1 MCAIVPNVVKRK
13 RNMKTFRILLLFA
26 LCNLNFALAQ
36 QGVVQLSAT
45 GQTTSYYPG
54 DDGDLQ
60 VGIPIPANRFTDN
73 GDGSIN
79 DTFTGLMWVKD
90 ANLIATRNPDFDQDR
105 TPGDGDIDWK
115 TALDYV
121 ELLNNDNYLGHNDWR
136 MPNMVEMKS
145 LVNLGYPDIVLPPD
159 HPFINLKDV
168 YWSSTTLE
176 QMRSLAITVM
186 LREHYAH
193 SNITN
198 PAGETEDFAKDPEIA
213 GLTNWKYYLLP
224 VRDSENPGPLHNP
237 ATGQR
242 YTFYPGDDGFL
253 AEGTAWPTPRLV
265 DNNNGTVTDRLTG
278 LMWTRDANLMLTRDP
293 EFDTNQWVDGA
304 INWQHALDYIALLN
318 SENYLGHNDWRM
330 PNRNEMTSLVDMGR
344 TYPAM
349 PEQYPF
355 TNLIGFNYD
364 LSYWTSTTRADET
377 DQAWIMWFTDG
388 MMGGGNR
395 LQYLKTAD
403 WHVWPVR
410 TDNTPLPTSSING
423 TITLDGNPYP
433 RAEVFL
439 SGPISGFTRTNLNGE
454 YDFNHLPN
462 GNYTV
467 TPTHKYARFDPLSY
481 SVNLNNSTSTCNFN
495 AAYTRAYGWVDIS
508 EKLFPVGGAAGGCL
522 SSLWFIG
529 NEGWI
534 TNSCFYKEIYHTT
547 DGGETWDIQ
556 TTLGANHA
564 IYMLSSETGYA
575 GGQSGFLCKTTNGGQ
590 NWNFH
595 GVSPGQILSI
605 GFSPDGS
612 MGWCGCAEGW
622 IAEIAESSLIPQNTG
637 TYTDWDGIAFGSGD
651 YGWATGC
658 FGRKMIFEGGAWTF
672 YGGAQYF
679 PCYGDVQFNA
689 PDQAWLSYGGEIL
702 RLRNGMFQH
711 FYEDTLAS
719 VLGVF
724 TSGLDTVWAVTSS
737 GNVLMSANGNA
748 DTVHFIADHLTDG
761 YLTDVFASDAHHA
774 WAIGNNG
781 TLYRYGVLEGFP
793 SGEANMIDFV
803 VDQQAQPAEI
813 DEDAQT
819 VHVIVEEGTDVS
831 RLIPEIFLS
840 PDATVD
846 PPGGMMQDFTYPF
859 TYTVTSGNGQT
870 EKEWVVTVDIITAV
884 IERGCGK
891 AGKQAS
897 IEVWPNPTRGKFQ
910 ITTSGL
916 QTNPEFQ
923 TQKIEV
929 MDLYGKPVIRWK
941 MEQGTWNREH
951 DIGFLPAGIY
961 FIRLYFE
968 NQTIVKK
975 IIKL

>member
-1 MCAIVPNVVKRK
+1 VKPIVIYVTNVVKKHRK
-13 RNMKTFRILLLFA
+13 MKTSHILLLCS
-26 LCNLNFALAQ
+26 LLTLHCSLNAQ
-36 QGVVQLSAT
+36 QGIIQLPAT

-60 VGIPIPANRFTDN
+60 MGVPIPSNRFTDN
-73 GDGSIN
+73 GDGSIT
-79 DTFTGLMWVKD
+79 DVFTGLTWVKD
-90 ANLIATRNPDFDQDR
+90 GNLIATRNPDFDQDR

-121 ELLNNDNYLGHNDWR
+121 ELLNNDNYLGHDDWR
-136 MPNMVEMKS
+136 MPNMTELRS
-145 LVNLGYPDIVLPPD
+145 LVNLGYPDMALPPD

-168 YWSSTTLE
+168 YWSSTTSE

-186 LREHYAH
+186 LQEHYAH

-213 GLTNWKYYLLP
+213 GINNWKYYLLP
-224 VRDSENPGPLHNP
+224 VRDSGNPGSVLNP
-237 ATGQR
+237 ATGQQ

-265 DNNNGTVTDRLTG
+265 DNNNGSVTDRLTG
-278 LMWTRDANLMLTRDP
+278 LMWTKDANLMLTRDP

-330 PNRNEMTSLVDMGR
+330 PNRNEMSSLVDMGR
-344 TYPAM
+344 TNPAM
-349 PEQYPF
+349 PERYPF

-410 TDNTPLPTSSING
+410 TDNTPLPTSSIHG

-433 RAEVFL
+433 RAEVYL

-454 YDFNHLPN
+454 YEFNHLPN
-462 GNYTV
+462 GNYILY
-467 TPTHKYARFDPLSY
+467 PTHKYARFDPLSY
-481 SVNLNNSTSTCNFN
+481 SINLNNSTSTCDFD
-495 AAYTRAYGWVDIS
+495 ASYTRAYGWVDIS
-508 EKLFPVGGAAGGCL
+508 ENLFPVGGAAGGCL

-556 TTLGANHA
+556 TTLGENHA
-564 IYMLSSETGYA
+564 ICMLSSETGYA
-575 GGQSGFLCKTTNGGQ
+575 GGESGLLCKTTDGGQ

-605 GFSPDGS
+605 AFSPDGS
-612 MGWCGCAEGW
+612 IGWCGCAEGW
-622 IAEIAESSLIPQNTG
+622 IAEITGTGLTPQNTG
-637 TYTDWDGIAFGSGD
+637 TYTDWDAMSFGSND

-658 FGRKMIFEGGAWTF
+658 FGRKLIYDEGTWTF

-679 PCYGDVQFNA
+679 PCFGDVQFNS
-689 PDQAWLSYGGEIL
+689 PDQAWLSFGGELL
-702 RLRNGMFQH
+702 RLRNGLFQH
-711 FYEDTLAS
+711 LYEDTAQS
-719 VLGVF
+719 IQGVF
-724 TSGLDTVWAVTSS
+724 TLDQDSVWAVTT
-737 GNVLMSANGNA
+737 GGDVLMSSSANA
-748 DTVHFIADHLTDG
+748 DTVHFNVDHLADAW
-761 YLTDVFASDAHHA
+761 LSDVFAVDGHHA

-781 TLYRYGVLEGFP
+781 SLYRYGLLEGFP
-793 SGEANMIDFV
+793 AGGADILDFV
-803 VDQQAQPAEI
+803 VDQQVQPATI
-813 DEDAQT
+813 NSSAQT
-819 VHVIVEEGTDVS
+819 IHVIVEEGTDLTQ
-831 RLIPEIFLS
+831 LIPDIFIS
-840 PDATVD
+840 AAASID
-846 PPGGMMQDFTYPF
+846 PPGGTMQNFTSPF
-859 TYTVTSGNGQT
+859 TYTVTSENGQT
-870 EKEWVVTVDIITAV
+870 VKDWVVTVDFTTAV
-884 IERGCGK
+884 SER
-891 AGKQAS
+891 QMPE
-897 IEVWPNPTRGKFQ
+897 IMIYPNPTHGKFQ
-910 ITTSGL
+910 ITKSKI
-916 QTNPEFQ
+916 QTNSRFQIPDSKIVVVDLFGKIVESYNLEPE
-923 TQKIEV
+923 
-929 MDLYGKPVIRWK
+929 
-941 MEQGTWNREH
+941 TWNLELN
-951 DIGFLPAGIY
+951 ISKLPAGIY
-961 FIRLYFE
+961 FVRIYLE